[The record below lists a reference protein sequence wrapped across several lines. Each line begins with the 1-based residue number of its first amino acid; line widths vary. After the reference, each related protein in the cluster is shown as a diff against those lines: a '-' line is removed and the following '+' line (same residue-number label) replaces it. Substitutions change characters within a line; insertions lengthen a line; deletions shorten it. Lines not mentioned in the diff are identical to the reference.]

1 MSLLRRSR
9 RGGEERSA
17 KWGQALLESYRGG
30 AGGSRSLTLSSVS
43 EAFRDA
49 ANWAC
54 VKVKAQGLAS
64 MPVDVVRY
72 QGKTR
77 LPVPTPPIIAK
88 PSGVVSRR
96 VWVFQ
101 FGASMFSDGNVFGQI
116 VATDSQGKPT
126 QIELLDPACVTERD
140 VVGGV
145 VQVRASGKTLRQ
157 YPFGNLWHVP
167 GEMVMPGSPFGMS
180 PIWFGQASTATSLA
194 AERFGGQFFTDGAH
208 PTSLYQPDVDP
219 GPQAEEVK
227 QKLMSATRGNR
238 EPLILAPGKFE
249 KLQVSPNDSQFI
261 ELMNF
266 EVIQA
271 CRRHGVPPSMV
282 YATVAGQNVTYANV
296 TQADLQFLKHTL
308 SYPIDLLEEAQSEL
322 LPAPRVVKYNR
333 DAILRADPKA
343 RAEVQEIRLRNRTTS
358 VNEVRTLED
367 EEPFGPEFDVPGV
380 PPFQPAPPAG
390 IDEGDTP
397 T

>member
-9 RGGEERSA
+9 RQPGERSA
-17 KWGQALLESYRGG
+17 KWGQQLMSSYF
-30 AGGSRSLTLSSVS
+30 GSHPRSLTVSSMS
-43 EAFRDA
+43 EALRDA

-54 VKVKAQGLAS
+54 IKVKAQGLAS

-77 LPVPTPPIIAK
+77 IPVPTPPIIAK

-101 FGASMFSDGNVFGQI
+101 FGASLFSDGNVFGQ
-116 VATDSQGKPT
+116 VVGYDSQGKPT
-126 QIELLDPACVTERD
+126 QIELLDPATVTDRD

-145 VQVRASGKTLRQ
+145 VQVKVSGKPHRQ
-157 YPFGNLWHVP
+157 YPFGDLWHVP
-167 GEMVMPGSPFGMS
+167 GEFVMPGSPFGLS

-194 AERFGGQFFTDGAH
+194 AERFGGEFFTDGAH
-208 PTSLYQPDVDP
+208 PSAVFQPETDP
-219 GPQAEEVK
+219 GDKAAEVK
-227 QKLMSATRGNR
+227 QRLVDATRGNR
-238 EPLILAPGKFE
+238 DPLILPPGKFE
-249 KLQVSPNDSQFI
+249 KLQVAPNDSQFI

-282 YATVAGQNVTYANV
+282 YATVSGQNVTYANV

-308 SYPIDLLEEAQSEL
+308 SYPIDLLEEAQSAL
-322 LPAPRVVKYNR
+322 LPQPRVVKYNR

-343 RAEVQEIRLRNRTTS
+343 RAEVHAIRLANRTTT

-390 IDEGDTP
+390 PEEGDTP